1 MADER
6 KKRMEEELAK
16 LGIYTVDDLN
26 EAIKKEKPLDLS
38 LMLGK
43 LDTVQNAGFRCAAA
57 IAAVAEHSIMRQFA
71 AGRPDEYNTFTL
83 KTE

>member
-26 EAIKKEKPLDLS
+26 EEIKKEKPLDLS

-43 LDTVQNAGFRCAAA
+43 LDTVQNAG
-57 IAAVAEHSIMRQFA
+57 
-71 AGRPDEYNTFTL
+71 
-83 KTE
+83 

>member
-6 KKRMEEELAK
+6 KKRMEEE
-16 LGIYTVDDLN
+16 LN

-43 LDTVQNAGFRCAAA
+43 LDTVQNAG
-57 IAAVAEHSIMRQFA
+57 
-71 AGRPDEYNTFTL
+71 
-83 KTE
+83 

>member
-26 EAIKKEKPLDLS
+26 EAIKKEIPLDLS

-43 LDTVQNAGFRCAAA
+43 LDTVQYAG
-57 IAAVAEHSIMRQFA
+57 
-71 AGRPDEYNTFTL
+71 
-83 KTE
+83 

>member
-6 KKRMEEELAK
+6 KKRMEELAK

-43 LDTVQNAGFRCAAA
+43 LDTVQNAG
-57 IAAVAEHSIMRQFA
+57 
-71 AGRPDEYNTFTL
+71 
-83 KTE
+83 